1 MDEPFVVAVSYLGY
15 IPLSRAKSHRCRHVV
30 SLATEAMKKR
40 MSQGMHKIFQLD
52 RHIPFY
58 RGFFLLLQLRL
69 QLQDFLGMNEEVG
82 SGNIFKQPTLLYDRH
97 VPWVSYSS
105 CSKYVRARSWLK

>member
-1 MDEPFVVAVSYLGY
+1 MDEPFVVAVSYVGY

-40 MSQGMHKIFQLD
+40 MSQGTHKIFQLD

-58 RGFFLLLQLRL
+58 RGFFSA
-69 QLQDFLGMNEEVG
+69 FTIETAA
-82 SGNIFKQPTLLYDRH
+82 SGFSRH
-97 VPWVSYSS
+97 E
-105 CSKYVRARSWLK
+105 